1 LIINLVTTNTKKNK
15 LTSSTTNT
23 TKEKMKKTI
32 LLIGLTMATIVPTF
46 AQGYIDFSWTAGSGI
61 QVGSPS
67 NPSSQQPGWYLG
79 GDYSVQAYMAVG
91 TGVAE
96 GSLQPVAAA
105 KTTFLGGATTVA
117 PTGSS
122 GSPGTDLAGLWFAGA
137 QDTGL
142 AIGPDTIQV
151 RVWYDPNHNSTYE
164 AALAAGLNTGKSA
177 VLSITSVS
185 STDPTI
191 KSMDSIGMQ
200 AFTAGS
206 SAVVPEPST
215 FALAGLGAAALLI
228 FRRRK

>member
-46 AQGYIDFSWTAGSGI
+46 AQGYLDFSWTAGSGI
-61 QVGSPS
+61 QIGSPS

-91 TGVAE
+91 SVGE
-96 GSLQPVAAA
+96 GSLQPIAAA

-117 PTGSS
+117 PS
-122 GSPGTDLAGLWFAGA
+122 GSGGSPATDLAGLWFAGA

-142 AIGPDTIQV
+142 AIGADTIQV

-177 VLSITSVS
+177 LLSITTVS

-191 KSMDSIGMQ
+191 KSLDSIGLQ
-200 AFTAGS
+200 AFAVGA
-206 SAVVPEPST
+206 AVVPEPST